1 MVLRRSTTRRSRSS
15 RFRLALLVLTSIVLI
30 TLDVRTEGGAIDTAR
45 SAVLDALGPLRSNS
59 TRLFEP
65 VGGAWE
71 AVTSYDDLEAQ
82 NALLRAKIAELQ
94 SSVLEVGEI
103 ERERKSLLA
112 LLGAR
117 DRVAQVGRRTARVID
132 APISNYQRTLEL
144 DKGSR
149 DGIAVGMPVETG
161 AGVIGRISN
170 VSITRSQVELLT
182 DPNFDVGVRMVRSG
196 DDGIAS
202 GRGHNREL
210 EVSFIELDTVVI
222 PGETVV
228 SSGFQGSTF
237 PEGLLI
243 GTVVDV
249 VPNAVQ
255 GTQRITIHPA
265 ADLDRL
271 RWVQVL
277 LFYPD
282 APEPVIVDRL
292 PEDEIEDV
300 ESEGS
305 AP

>member
-1 MVLRRSTTRRSRSS
+1 MLRRVRPSKKRAS
-15 RFRLALLVLTSIVLI
+15 RFRLGLLVLTAAVLI
-30 TLDVRTEGGAIDTAR
+30 TLDLRTEGGAIDTAR
-45 SAVLDALGPLRSNS
+45 GAVLDLLGPLRSAS
-59 TRLFEP
+59 SGIFEP
-65 VGGAWE
+65 IGGAWE
-71 AVTSYDDLEAQ
+71 AVSTYDELEAR

-94 SSVLEVGEI
+94 NSVLEVGEI
-103 ERERKSLLA
+103 ERERKALLS

-161 AGVIGRISN
+161 AGVIGRIAT
-170 VSITRSQVELLT
+170 VSVTRSQVELLT
-182 DPNFDVGVRMVRSG
+182 DPKFNVGIRMARTG

-202 GRGHNREL
+202 GRGQNREL

-228 SSGFQGSTF
+228 TSGFQGSTF

-255 GTQRITIHPA
+255 GTQRISVHPA

-277 LFYPD
+277 LFYPE
-282 APEPVIVDRL
+282 APEPVIADRV
-292 PEDEIEDV
+292 PEDQNQTPDE
-300 ESEGS
+300 ESDQ
-305 AP
+305 

>member
-1 MVLRRSTTRRSRSS
+1 MLRRSTSRRSRSS
-15 RFRLALLVLTSIVLI
+15 QFRLALLVLTSLVLI
-30 TLDVRTEGGAIDTAR
+30 TLDARTEGGAIDTAR
-45 SAVLDALGPLRSNS
+45 GAVLDVLGPLRSN
-59 TRLFEP
+59 TAKIFEP
-65 VGGAWE
+65 IGEAWE
-71 AVTSYDDLEAQ
+71 AVTSYDELEAH
-82 NALLRAKIAELQ
+82 NALLRAKLTEIQ
-94 SSVLEVGEI
+94 NSVLEVGEI
-103 ERERKSLLA
+103 ERERESLLA

-117 DRVAQVGRRTARVID
+117 DRVAHVGRRTARVID
-132 APISNYQRTLEL
+132 APVSNYQRTLEL

-149 DGIAVGMPVETG
+149 DGITVGMPVETG

-170 VSITRSQVELLT
+170 VSVTRSQVELLT
-182 DPNFDVGVRMVRSG
+182 DPNVDVGVRMVRSG

-202 GRGHNREL
+202 GRGHNEDL

-228 SSGFQGSTF
+228 TSGFQGSTF

-277 LFYPD
+277 LFDPD
-282 APEPVIVDRL
+282 APEPVVVDRV
-292 PEDEIEDV
+292 PENDAAET
-300 ESEGS
+300 ESEES
-305 AP
+305 TP